1 MRLRIPEDDETLP
14 RLKQTR
20 RDLQRVLLEAD
31 EQEATANTRA
41 AASQAAPSV
50 ANPPPQQASPEAPR
64 EAGSRL
70 RYTLAMKQLDCE
82 IARLRSPRL
91 IDVEQGTVVQPD
103 TLKDLLKVD
112 VPDIRK
118 SVDRARD
125 VLKTL
130 TLVAE
135 ATDEQKILE
144 AQDVCERAINW
155 IVLVEGRCKAAQL
168 HLDVEQPPMAEVSR
182 ECGPGESMK
191 RIEWLEDALST
202 AVESRAAEM
211 EAIQRNIVARRMEVG
226 RQFAK
231 LRKQLWDQK
240 DRVSELESSNARL
253 KASCATA
260 DAASQTHPTPSQEYE
275 VPTAALD
282 VKKDANCNN
291 PEAED
296 ATNKGQ
302 TSVLLYIEPKRKRK
316 PRKNRSGGARS
327 RAKAAA
333 ALALLEAET
342 VASTLSTSDPPVLV
356 TEAAATLILT
366 ESKVSALVLPTRDLS
381 VPGLEETPV
390 PVTDVDQAS
399 AVDPGP
405 AASADDGRCI
415 APPSV
420 EHSFGH
426 MPQSPGVNVRNI
438 LHRFRLFLW
447 VQITKLDPRT
457 WRI

>member
-1 MRLRIPEDDETLP
+1 M
-14 RLKQTR
+14 
-20 RDLQRVLLEAD
+20 
-31 EQEATANTRA
+31 
-41 AASQAAPSV
+41 
-50 ANPPPQQASPEAPR
+50 
-64 EAGSRL
+64 
-70 RYTLAMKQLDCE
+70 
-82 IARLRSPRL
+82 
-91 IDVEQGTVVQPD
+91 
-103 TLKDLLKVD
+103 
-112 VPDIRK
+112 
-118 SVDRARD
+118 
-125 VLKTL
+125 
-130 TLVAE
+130 
-135 ATDEQKILE
+135 
-144 AQDVCERAINW
+144 
-155 IVLVEGRCKAAQL
+155 
-168 HLDVEQPPMAEVSR
+168 EQPLMAEVSR

-191 RIEWLEDALST
+191 RIEGLEDALST
-202 AVESRAAEM
+202 AAESRAAEM
-211 EAIQRNIVARRMEVG
+211 EVIQRNIVARRVEVG
-226 RQFAK
+226 RQFTK
-231 LRKQLWDQK
+231 FRKQLWDQK
-240 DRVSELESSNARL
+240 NRISKLESSNARL
-253 KASCATA
+253 KASCATT
-260 DAASQTHPTPSQEYE
+260 DAASQTDPTPSQEYE